1 MAVPKKL
8 TYVFIIFYIGV
19 IIYLLLLFFLPPFQ
33 AAIINLR
40 NNIGGLTAGNN
51 YFWALFIS
59 FWICFIGSASIA
71 FPIPFPFVLFGLSLS
86 VIDNYGTIQ
95 QAIQVSPFWF
105 QIFGIAIIGGL
116 GCAFG
121 ELSGYIV
128 GYGAKKLANG
138 THSELLE
145 NVDGFGKLILEN
157 ERRAPL
163 YVFIFALTPLPDDII
178 FLPLGMIKYPAW
190 KCILPGWLGK
200 TVTTLAY
207 CLWPVLFKLGILGSY
222 SLGEDITSIMTEM
235 VTEAIFL
242 IITITVMFFIM
253 SFDWNKY
260 LDNRKNKKM

>member
-8 TYVFIIFYIGV
+8 TYAFIIFYLAV
-19 IIYLLLLFFLPPFQ
+19 IVYLVLLFLFPPFQ
-33 AAIINLR
+33 TAVINLR

-105 QIFGIAIIGGL
+105 QILGIAIIGGL

-128 GYGAKKLANG
+128 GYGAKKLANE
-138 THSELLE
+138 THSDFLE
-145 NVDGFGKLILEN
+145 NVDGFGKLILDKKK
-157 ERRAPL
+157 RTPL
-163 YVFIFALTPLPDDII
+163 YIFLFALTPLPDDII

-190 KCILPGWLGK
+190 KCILPGWFGK
-200 TVTTLAY
+200 TFTTLAY
-207 CLWPVLFKLGILGSY
+207 CLWPIFFKLGIIGAY
-222 SLGEDITSIMTEM
+222 SDNDLSSLI
-235 VTEAIFL
+235 TEAIFL

-253 SFDWNKY
+253 SFNWNKY
-260 LDNRKNKKM
+260 LDNRKKQKDMNKK